1 MENPDTR
8 VQFTKS
14 RFQQAVVELLEEKSI
29 GFVTVKELCDR
40 AGLNR
45 GTFYLHY
52 TEPMDVLHELENRLV
67 DKIMGDYSGS
77 EDILTD
83 RLRLM
88 LTERKAYAAILGRHG
103 DPLFPAR
110 ACRLAYEAMKP
121 YYSPQK
127 TAAENEIPEVF
138 QFVFAGCTWLIGSW
152 LASSDPIPPEQM
164 AKKLLLMSNSVFDT
178 PNKRQKGDESEK
190 NCDEKGKTMFEHPIN
205 R

>member
-29 GFVTVKELCDR
+29 GAVSVKELCDR

-52 TEPMDVLHELENRLV
+52 SEPMDVLHELENRLV
-67 DKIMGDYSGS
+67 DKIMGDYFGG

-88 LTERKAYAAILGRHG
+88 LSERKAYAAILGRHG
-103 DPLFPAR
+103 DPAFLAR
-110 ACRLAYEAMKP
+110 ACHLAYETVKP
-121 YYSPQK
+121 YF
-127 TAAENEIPEVF
+127 AAKETSAEEKVPEAF
-138 QFVFAGCTWLIGSW
+138 QFIFAGCTWIICDW
-152 LASSDPIPPEQM
+152 LKASKPTPPEQLAKQLQLM
-164 AKKLLLMSNSVFDT
+164 AGGVYRATGNQT
-178 PNKRQKGDESEK
+178 EGRRE
-190 NCDEKGKTMFEHPIN
+190 
-205 R
+205 